1 LRGCRRSWRS
11 PSDVPHGRSVHRTP
25 GSRDSGT
32 SAVLRGRCVSRGL
45 PAGGRQ
51 FVDQPMR
58 VGRDPRQHTAE
69 VLKEDHTPTHTAIG
83 WTSTTTALS
92 PPSTGIRNTPSGG
105 IAQGRVPRLLNSTP
119 TPPAGPVYPLS
130 GVPPRIGRGSPVAS
144 ASEARPPVLDSRSG
158 GPLADVI
165 TSDARITLHGT
176 APCAPSIVRH
186 ATQTTASKSP
196 TPSPAIQTPASTLPN
211 PQTPTPPGANF
222 RPLHWTLSTH
232 RENAVPADPRQ
243 KRPIGGPFFAC
254 TSVWCPRPQT
264 ASPHDLRRFSAP
276 YCDMTQGCAIDT
288 PQ

>member
-1 LRGCRRSWRS
+1 
-11 PSDVPHGRSVHRTP
+11 
-25 GSRDSGT
+25 
-32 SAVLRGRCVSRGL
+32 VLRGRCVSRGL

-144 ASEARPPVLDSRSG
+144 ASEARPPVLASRSG

-211 PQTPTPPGANF
+211 PQTPTPHQVRTSA
-222 RPLHWTLSTH
+222 
-232 RENAVPADPRQ
+232 PALDAFDTPR
-243 KRPIGGPFFAC
+243 KRGSRRSAAKASNRRPFFRMHLC
-254 TSVWCPRPQT
+254 LV
-264 ASPHDLRRFSAP
+264 SAAANGFA
-276 YCDMTQGCAIDT
+276 Y
-288 PQ
+288 